1 MTLAHVPDHPVTPE
15 NRWRAMCDAK
25 RILRML
31 SVDQSLTAAARA
43 EAAALS
49 ELHPTPDL
57 IELIAD
63 NPWLCFARWRRC
75 LIRTQAFISVL
86 AAFRQGSD
94 ITEMLLDRLAQ
105 NYPSPRQITL
115 MCCRQT
121 GYTSRLL
128 KHPCSSSQST

>member
-1 MTLAHVPDHPVTPE
+1 MTLTDVPDRLVTPE
-15 NRWRAMCDAK
+15 DRWQAMCDAK

-31 SVDQSLTAAARA
+31 SLDQSLTTAARV

-57 IELIAD
+57 IELIVD

-75 LIRTQAFISVL
+75 LIRTQAFVSVL

-94 ITEMLLDRLAQ
+94 ITEILANRLAQ

-115 MCCRQT
+115 MCYRQT
-121 GYTSRLL
+121 GCASRLL
-128 KHPCSSSQST
+128 KVPC